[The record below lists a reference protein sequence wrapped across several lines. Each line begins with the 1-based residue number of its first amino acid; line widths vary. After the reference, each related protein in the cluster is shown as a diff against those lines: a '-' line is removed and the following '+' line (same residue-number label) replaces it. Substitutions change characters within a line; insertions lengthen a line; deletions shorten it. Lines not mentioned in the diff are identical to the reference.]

1 MGVKFVALPTEA
13 VRALQAGGPD
23 ANGQPPEVIVSDG
36 RGNPCRHCLREIPA
50 GEGMLILAYR
60 PFPVAQPYAELGPI
74 FLCAESCERH
84 PDSTELPRLFNGE
97 GTILI
102 RGYRSNDRI
111 LYSTGQVVE
120 KSAVVDT
127 VTGLFR
133 NPDVAYVHMRS
144 ASNNCYQC
152 RIERNE

>member
-1 MGVKFVALPTEA
+1 MGVKFLGLPTQV

-23 ANGQPPEVIVSDG
+23 ANGQPPEVAVSDG
-36 RGNPCRHCLREIPA
+36 QGNPCRHCLREIPA
-50 GEGMLILAYR
+50 GEKMLILAYR
-60 PFPVAQPYAELGPI
+60 PFPMAQPYAELGPI
-74 FLCAESCERH
+74 FLCAKPCERH
-84 PDSTELPRLFNGE
+84 PDSSDVPEVFKGN

-111 LYSTGQVVE
+111 LYGTGQVV
-120 KSAVVDT
+120 KKGVVVDA
-127 VTGLFR
+127 VTGLFK

-152 RIERNE
+152 RVERQ

>member
-1 MGVKFVALPTEA
+1 MGVKFLALPTQD

-23 ANGQPPEVIVSDG
+23 ANGQPPEVAVSDG
-36 RGNPCRHCLREIPA
+36 QGNPCRHCLQEIPA
-50 GEGMLILAYR
+50 GEKMLILAYR
-60 PFPVAQPYAELGPI
+60 PFPMAQPYAELGPI
-74 FLCAESCERH
+74 FLCAKPCERH
-84 PDSTELPRLFNGE
+84 PDSNDVPELFKGN

-111 LYSTGQVVE
+111 LYGTGQVV
-120 KSAVVDT
+120 KNGVVVDA
-127 VTGLFR
+127 VTGLFK

-152 RIERNE
+152 RVERQ